1 MRPTGMLRGW
11 RSPWGRGS
19 RPRWVVTALVVA
31 ALAVVGASVALAET
45 TLGGPATRA
54 GAAQVEAAL
63 GAASLVA
70 SPNAL
75 PLLEGGTVL
84 IAGAGLPPEEAIR
97 VSVTDSLGI
106 RWDIT
111 GSVTPLPLIASTG
124 GAIVAELAIGRWAVV
139 GIKEPGPITLNLS
152 PIGDF
157 GDILATAPLILCD
170 PGLAGRTVSLKCE
183 PIATAAAGGSA
194 LPVGETHI
202 ARSWGLR
209 DGSMELRLGDRDALG
224 YRAGEALR
232 TLEGDIVMTVKLGDT
247 ILFND
252 PGLTS
257 SSGDTSAHNFTIDE
271 LGIDV
276 VIAIGDRGP
285 SYSFVADQA
294 GTFRVYCSA
303 HPDDHGTA
311 TLVVEP

>member
-1 MRPTGMLRGW
+1 MRPSGMLRGAL
-11 RSPWGRGS
+11 RRWGRGS
-19 RPRWVVTALVVA
+19 RARWVVTGLVVA
-31 ALAVVGASVALAET
+31 ALAVVGASAALAET
-45 TLGGPATRA
+45 TSGGPAA
-54 GAAQVEAAL
+54 GAGDAQVEDAV
-63 GAASLVA
+63 GAASLIA

-84 IAGAGLPPEEAIR
+84 IAGAGLPPEEAVR
-97 VSVTDSLGI
+97 VSVTDALGI

-124 GAIVAELAIGRWAVV
+124 GAIVAELAIGRWAIA
-139 GIKEPGPITLNLS
+139 GIEEPGPITLNLS
-152 PIGDF
+152 PIDDF
-157 GDILATAPLILCD
+157 GEILATAPLVLCD

-183 PIATAAAGGSA
+183 PIATAGAGGSD

-202 ARSWGLR
+202 ARSMALI
-209 DGSMELRLGDRDALG
+209 DDSLELRLGDRDALG
-224 YRAGEALR
+224 HSAGERLS

-257 SSGDTSAHNFTIDE
+257 SSRNTSVHNYTIDE

-276 VIAIGDRGP
+276 AIAIGDRGP
-285 SYSFVADQA
+285 SFSFVADQA
-294 GTFRVYCSA
+294 GTFRVYCSV
-303 HPDDHGTA
+303 HPDDHGTV
-311 TLVVEP
+311 TLIVES

>member
-1 MRPTGMLRGW
+1 MRPTGMLRG
-11 RSPWGRGS
+11 SLSSWGRGS
-19 RPRWVVTALVVA
+19 RARWVVTALVLTV
-31 ALAVVGASVALAET
+31 LGVVGASVALAET
-45 TLGGPATRA
+45 TSGGPPTGA
-54 GAAQVEAAL
+54 GDAQVEAAV
-63 GAASLVA
+63 GAASLVV

-84 IAGAGLPPEEAIR
+84 IAGAGLPPGQAVR
-97 VSVTDSLGI
+97 VSVTDALGI

-111 GSVTPLPLIASTG
+111 GSVTPLPLIAGTG
-124 GAIVAELAIGRWAVV
+124 GAIVAELAIGRWAIA
-139 GIKEPGPITLNLS
+139 GIEEPGPITLNLS

-157 GDILATAPLILCD
+157 GNVLATAPLILCD

-209 DGSMELRLGDRDALG
+209 DGSMELRIGDRDALG
-224 YRAGEALR
+224 HVAGETFR
-232 TLEGDIVMTVKLGDT
+232 SLEGDIVMTVKLGDT

-257 SSGDTSAHNFTIDE
+257 SSRDTAAHNFTIDE

-276 VIAIGDRGP
+276 ALAIGDRGP

-311 TLVVEP
+311 TLVVES